1 MEEIT
6 YGSWLTEDLIAMKD
20 DLRFQRDRCEEYSD
34 RVEYNITI
42 KLIMNELLLR
52 KKNGRLS

>member
-1 MEEIT
+1 MEEIS
-6 YGSWLTEDLIAMKD
+6 YGSWLTEDLIQLETA
-20 DLRFQRDRCEEYSD
+20 LRFRRDRSEEYSD

-52 KKNGRLS
+52 KKNG